1 MFTPSKSGA
10 YRLPPQTA
18 VAPRPGPRAALPT
31 AAPGTRKIPARIT
44 TFAII
49 SICWG
54 MASSAH
60 AQTEG
65 GLFGGSPF
73 VAQQSGNSSTSASQ
87 TQNSN
92 GADNSDRQGR
102 NDNPYLDQHILQ
114 PYAVSNTSNDVLTLQ
129 QLLAASNVR
138 SSDGTLVRQPPKPGE
153 FENYMERLLGRKLPR
168 YGSQLLLPSA
178 RDFAAPATATVPPDY
193 IVQPGDTI
201 VISLTG
207 SIDGSVEREVDT
219 NGKIFLAGVGAV
231 RVAGVRHSD
240 LRDVVAGAIGTKFR
254 GFTVSVTIKQLRGIR
269 VYVTGLANNP
279 GAFTVNG
286 LSTMAN
292 AVFQAGGPSAG
303 GSWRAIKLYRNGKQV
318 ADFDLYQ
325 LMRGG
330 RSVADTQLQNEDVLF
345 IPPAGDQIAVI
356 GSVQEEAIYEAKPGE
371 SIADIV
377 AAAGGPNSLADR
389 SRVILYRTG
398 EQEIAGPKL
407 VSSALAPATP
417 VKGGDVLQILSTGTL
432 TMPTDRQSV
441 LVRVEGEVNRPGIYY
456 VPPNTPMSSVLSQAG
471 GLTNSAYPFGTKFT
485 RQSVK
490 IEQQESYRDAIR
502 QLELSL
508 AAAPLNANSS
518 VSEPER
524 NGQIASARAVLER
537 LRQAEP
543 DGRVVL
549 PLAPTATNIPG
560 SILLENNDAIF
571 VPPTPTTAGVFG
583 AVYRPAS
590 FLVGNGN
597 PSQKVRDYI
606 EMSGGTLRAA
616 DRHSTFLVRANGEVI
631 SYKRGALDKRVIP
644 GDIIFVPIKTQANP
658 FWARFKDITQTI
670 FALGISAATV
680 VAVTK

>member
-1 MFTPSKSGA
+1 MFRPNQSGA
-10 YRLPPQTA
+10 NRQRPNTTLAPRFGGRTALAIAA
-18 VAPRPGPRAALPT
+18 VA
-31 AAPGTRKIPARIT
+31 TRKFPAQVSR
-44 TFAII
+44 FAII
-49 SICWG
+49 GLCWSI
-54 MASSAH
+54 ASAAQ

-73 VAQQSGNSSTSASQ
+73 VAPQSTNSNTSASQ
-87 TQNSN
+87 AQNSN
-92 GADNSDRQGR
+92 GDTSDRQGR
-102 NDNPYLDQHILQ
+102 NDNPYLEQHILQ
-114 PYAVSNTSNDVLTLQ
+114 PYAVSNTSNDMLTLQ
-129 QLLAASNVR
+129 QLLAANNER
-138 SSDGTLVRQPPKPGE
+138 APEGTLVRQPPKPGE

-168 YGSQLLLPSA
+168 YGSQLILPSA

-193 IVQPGDTI
+193 VVQPGDTI

-240 LRDVVAGAIGTKFR
+240 LRDVIAGAIGTKFR

-279 GAFTVNG
+279 GAFTING

-303 GSWRAIKLYRNGKQV
+303 GSWRAIKLYRGGKQI

-330 RSVADTQLQNEDVLF
+330 HSVDDIQLQNEDVLF
-345 IPPAGDQIAVI
+345 IPPAGDQVAVI

-371 SIADIV
+371 SVADLV
-377 AAAGGPNSLADR
+377 ADAGGPNTLADR

-407 VSSALAPATP
+407 LPSALASGTP
-417 VKGGDVLQILSTGTL
+417 VKGGDVVQILSTGTL

-441 LVRVEGEVNRPGIYY
+441 LVRVEGEVNHPGIYY
-456 VPPNTPMSSVLSQAG
+456 VPPNTPMGAILNQAG

-518 VSEPER
+518 ISEAER
-524 NGQIASARAVLER
+524 NSQVASARAVLER

-549 PLAPTATNIPG
+549 PLSPAARSISG
-560 SILLENNDAIF
+560 SILMENNDAIY
-571 VPPTPTTAGVFG
+571 VPPMPTTVGVFG

-597 PSQKVRDYI
+597 PAQKVRDYI

-616 DRHSTFLVRANGEVI
+616 DRHSIFLVRANGEVV
-631 SYKRGALDKRVIP
+631 SYKRGALDKQVIP
-644 GDIIFVPIKTQANP
+644 GDIIFVPVRTQANP